1 MIETRPI
8 AITCA
13 GCSVC
18 RTVKSTPKGEART
31 PTGWKK
37 LGDATYCPL
46 CWRKK
51 YVLRAITMPVS
62 SPLDCSWD
70 DLWQALRLM
79 WRETTD
85 ASNWIMT
92 QCYARDVR
100 PVERT
105 DGNTIRHWQRPNE
118 GEKGAL
124 APFPS
129 VYLYPEMRRLFP
141 HLPSQTCAS
150 IQQVVRAKYMA
161 LRRDVNWRSDKSLP
175 THRYPVP
182 FPVPS
187 QGWKPTIE
195 ADQAIVSMRIGDARY
210 RLRLKRGPQFRRQM
224 EAFRRLANGEA
235 VAGELAIYDREGVM
249 VKMAAWLPRGSPT
262 PGGSRPVVA
271 DRPDQ
276 LITGTLAVRT
286 GKDSLL
292 IARNPKDEV
301 LWRYNGDHLRR
312 WAAEHRN
319 QLQRWS
325 EDQKYEQRPV
335 PPFAERR
342 QAAVTK
348 FRNRMNSATHEI
360 AAQLAGYASR
370 RHFARVRYD
379 DNDRSY
385 MGDGFPWYRLRT
397 LIAEKLD
404 ARGITFEATG
414 ELSEEKPQ

>member
-1 MIETRPI
+1 
-8 AITCA
+8 
-13 GCSVC
+13 
-18 RTVKSTPKGEART
+18 
-31 PTGWKK
+31 
-37 LGDATYCPL
+37 
-46 CWRKK
+46 
-51 YVLRAITMPVS
+51 
-62 SPLDCSWD
+62 
-70 DLWQALRLM
+70 
-79 WRETTD
+79 
-85 ASNWIMT
+85 
-92 QCYARDVR
+92 
-100 PVERT
+100 
-105 DGNTIRHWQRPNE
+105 
-118 GEKGAL
+118 
-124 APFPS
+124 
-129 VYLYPEMRRLFP
+129 
-141 HLPSQTCAS
+141 
-150 IQQVVRAKYMA
+150 
-161 LRRDVNWRSDKSLP
+161 
-175 THRYPVP
+175 
-182 FPVPS
+182 
-187 QGWKPTIE
+187 
-195 ADQAIVSMRIGDARY
+195 
-210 RLRLKRGPQFRRQM
+210 
-224 EAFRRLANGEA
+224 
-235 VAGELAIYDREGVM
+235 M
-249 VKMAAWLPRGSPT
+249 VKMAAWLPRESPT
-262 PGGSRPVVA
+262 PGGSRPAVA

-335 PPFAERR
+335 PAFADRR

-348 FRNRMNSATHEI
+348 FRDRMNSATHEI

-404 ARGITFEATG
+404 ARGITFEASG